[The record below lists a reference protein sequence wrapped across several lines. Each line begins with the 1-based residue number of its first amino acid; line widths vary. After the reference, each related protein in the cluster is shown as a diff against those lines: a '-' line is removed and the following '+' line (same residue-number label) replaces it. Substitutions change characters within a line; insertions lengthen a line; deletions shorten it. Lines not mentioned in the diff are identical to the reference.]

1 MKKVLVVEDDAHLRR
16 LLRVVLSGKGF
27 EVLEA
32 EDGEKGLALALTG
45 GIDCILSDAMMP
57 KMGGLEMLTRLRS
70 QRPGGPPAL
79 FVTAV
84 AQMPS
89 PEERDAAGIVQT
101 VAKPFDFDRIVV
113 LVKKW
118 TEGDR

>member
-1 MKKVLVVEDDAHLRR
+1 MKTVLVVEDDANLRR

-27 EVLEA
+27 AVLEA
-32 EDGEKGLALALTG
+32 EDGVQGLERLAASAV
-45 GIDCILSDAMMP
+45 DCILSDAMMP
-57 KMGGLEMLTRLRS
+57 RMGGLEMLRRLRAE
-70 QRPGGPPAL
+70 RGGGPPAI

-89 PEERDAAGIVQT
+89 PEEQAEAGIVQV

-113 LVKKW
+113 LIQKW
-118 TEGDR
+118 TEGGG